1 VKIVI
6 QPDGSWC
13 YAEDFDNSVD
23 DVMRLEVDDSL
34 DEDQID
40 LLAFQLANGSP
51 PILSANWPDA
61 LEQP

>member
-1 VKIVI
+1 MKIVI

-34 DEDQID
+34 DEDDID
-40 LLAFQLANGSP
+40 LLAFHLTNGSLP
-51 PILSANWPDA
+51 VLSANYQDA
-61 LEQP
+61 LERP